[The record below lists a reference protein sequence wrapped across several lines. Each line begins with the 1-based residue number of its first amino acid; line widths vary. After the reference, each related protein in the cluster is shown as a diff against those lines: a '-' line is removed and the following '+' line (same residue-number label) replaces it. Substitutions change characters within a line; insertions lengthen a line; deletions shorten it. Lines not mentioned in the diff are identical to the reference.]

1 MKWITENEEPRPA
14 HCMMGDEYW
23 GLGRSSSAEQGENNN
38 NNNNNNNNYYYYY
51 YYYYVMTSDMMKP
64 QMMIVLKLHVLLQ
77 IMKEI
82 YACRLCYVMEINV
95 TF

>member
-1 MKWITENEEPRPA
+1 
-14 HCMMGDEYW
+14 
-23 GLGRSSSAEQGENNN
+23 
-38 NNNNNNNNYYYYY
+38 
-51 YYYYVMTSDMMKP
+51 MMKP